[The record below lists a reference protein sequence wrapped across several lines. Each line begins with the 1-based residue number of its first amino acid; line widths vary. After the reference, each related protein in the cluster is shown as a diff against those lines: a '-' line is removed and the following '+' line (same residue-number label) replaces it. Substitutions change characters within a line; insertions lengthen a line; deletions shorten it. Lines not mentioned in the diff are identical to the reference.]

1 VLFLGTIHKK
11 GGRMPKLNDEGI
23 EKVRNEERVS
33 PFSWEGETIPKLNFV
48 KSECQTR
55 HLVAHISRD
64 ASM

>member
-1 VLFLGTIHKK
+1 
-11 GGRMPKLNDEGI
+11 MPKLNDEGI